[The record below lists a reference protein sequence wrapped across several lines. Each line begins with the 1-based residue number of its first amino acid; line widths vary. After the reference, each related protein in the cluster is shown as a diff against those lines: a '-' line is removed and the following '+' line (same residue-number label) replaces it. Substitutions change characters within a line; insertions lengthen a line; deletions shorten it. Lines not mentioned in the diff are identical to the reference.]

1 MNYNF
6 KMVLNESFQNTYLQ
20 TIINII
26 KQNVYDY
33 YSGRYGYTDEKIK
46 KEQNRAVKRF
56 LNEFEYFG
64 FGYTIM
70 YDKITDENCISY
82 QKNDKEGIKRVKNI
96 VKNWDIEK
104 SIIILTDNYNIP
116 VNIIKYNS
124 QRTRFIVIRFTV
136 DQLGYCT
143 DETKLT
149 QKDLFSKLETN
160 NFVILS
166 YKDQYDRELAQNR
179 YNNKAGII
187 TPDNYDKI
195 KSDNISRYKE
205 IIAANKAKQL
215 DLTSEYNTIRDLM
228 TNIDIK
234 DEQSISYMIQVLTKY
249 KSVLYYMN
257 SLNHS
262 INNKNSY
269 YQMNDSYYKDVIKYR
284 KEFNDYVNT
293 NKKYIKTETQN

>member
-1 MNYNF
+1 MF
-6 KMVLNESFQNTYLQ
+6 F
-20 TIINII
+20 
-26 KQNVYDY
+26 
-33 YSGRYGYTDEKIK
+33 
-46 KEQNRAVKRF
+46 F
-56 LNEFEYFG
+56 YF
-64 FGYTIM
+64 FICIPF
-70 YDKITDENCISY
+70 IT
-82 QKNDKEGIKRVKNI
+82 
-96 VKNWDIEK
+96 
-104 SIIILTDNYNIP
+104 
-116 VNIIKYNS
+116 
-124 QRTRFIVIRFTV
+124 FIVIRFTV
-136 DQLGYCT
+136 DKLGYYK

-187 TPDNYDKI
+187 TPDSYDKI

-205 IIAANKAKQL
+205 TIAANKAKQL

-257 SLNHS
+257 SLNFS

-284 KEFNDYVNT
+284 KEFNDYVNA
-293 NKKYIKTETQN
+293 NKKYIKTESQN